1 MPKRIIIYS
10 RTQPARMIVLVVGW
24 LTFLSGLFIFTP
36 WFTPSEM
43 TPAVV
48 AMISA
53 PALVGGVLNF
63 IASVP
68 ALLAVQRNTH
78 QSLSTASFLMFMW
91 YLFITLTRLFVI
103 TEPSTLQWVPTLTIA
118 LIMAIVYL
126 EQSQYK
132 RHEDEV
138 TSAWKRYRRP
148 E

>member
-1 MPKRIIIYS
+1 
-10 RTQPARMIVLVVGW
+10 
-24 LTFLSGLFIFTP
+24 
-36 WFTPSEM
+36 
-43 TPAVV
+43 
-48 AMISA
+48 MISA
-53 PALVGGVLNF
+53 PALVGGVLNL

-132 RHEDEV
+132 RSEDEV